1 MDPSCFGKT
10 KLQEDRWHD
19 CYIYAADVFF
29 QMSDVN
35 HDSKIAKEYLKKL
48 QNLYN
53 DKIMREIYAVR
64 HYLRKV
70 VKQEEEIS
78 VYLKMPEL
86 EKEYLKKC
94 QEDSCLKEINKKI
107 IEYILLNARYPIRR
121 EKLER
126 CFLTYIKEIFLLL
139 KLIEKEKVQNAL
151 KTILHDIEN
160 TKDDSI

>member
-1 MDPSCFGKT
+1 MIYFLRHGSTDWNENLNSEGKKDPKCQGRCDLHLNDKGK
-10 KLQEDRWHD
+10 KQALE
-19 CYIYAADVFF
+19 
-29 QMSDVN
+29 
-35 HDSKIAKEYLKKL
+35 AKEYLKKL

-64 HYLRKV
+64 YYLRKV

-107 IEYILLNARYPIRR
+107 IEYILLNI
-121 EKLER
+121 
-126 CFLTYIKEIFLLL
+126 
-139 KLIEKEKVQNAL
+139 
-151 KTILHDIEN
+151 
-160 TKDDSI
+160 